1 MRYHRRIRLDYSSTK
16 SNIRVNPNIVKI
28 GRNSFEAVGY
38 TPTVMSVFKGSG
50 REIPSAVM
58 SRLPSM
64 MQAGAVEGGN

>member
-1 MRYHRRIRLDYSSTK
+1 M
-16 SNIRVNPNIVKI
+16 
-28 GRNSFEAVGY
+28 Y
-38 TPTVMSVFKGSG
+38 TLTVMSVVMSVFKGSG

>member
-1 MRYHRRIRLDYSSTK
+1 MIMVSDGGGIRPAMPAFLHL
-16 SNIRVNPNIVKI
+16 
-28 GRNSFEAVGY
+28 Y
-38 TPTVMSVFKGSG
+38 TLTVMSVFKGSG

>member
-1 MRYHRRIRLDYSSTK
+1 
-16 SNIRVNPNIVKI
+16 
-28 GRNSFEAVGY
+28 
-38 TPTVMSVFKGSG
+38 MSVFKGSG

>member
-1 MRYHRRIRLDYSSTK
+1 M
-16 SNIRVNPNIVKI
+16 
-28 GRNSFEAVGY
+28 Y
-38 TPTVMSVFKGSG
+38 TPTVMSVFKGSGREIPSAVMSVFKGSG